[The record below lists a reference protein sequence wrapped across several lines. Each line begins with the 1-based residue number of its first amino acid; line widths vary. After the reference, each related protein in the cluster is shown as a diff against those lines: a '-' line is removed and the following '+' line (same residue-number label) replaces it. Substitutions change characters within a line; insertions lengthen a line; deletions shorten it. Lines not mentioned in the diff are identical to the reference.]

1 MCFNLNDEAK
11 KGTYLMANFSIR
23 ELEQLS
29 GIKAHTIR
37 IWEKRHRLIVPKRT
51 ATNIRYYSDDDL
63 KKIINVSLLN
73 NHGVKISKIVTLS
86 EQEINQQ
93 VFKLSE
99 EKANVEVYIDQLVLA
114 MIDLEEEQFDK
125 VLSRLTLKL
134 GFENAILDV
143 VYPFLEKIGI
153 LWLTENISPAQEHF
167 ITHLIRQKIIV
178 AIDALQVPS
187 KLSKNAILFLP
198 ENEQHEIGLL
208 FYHYLA
214 RNSGIRTYYL
224 GQNVPYR
231 DLKSICEIHKPSLII
246 TSITSSPQPRQIQG
260 FLDQLCG
267 DFPTSTI
274 FASGAALR
282 KLTLQKPSNL
292 VVFENAKGLK
302 IALNSVK

>member
-1 MCFNLNDEAK
+1 M
-11 KGTYLMANFSIR
+11 GNFSIK

-73 NHGVKISKIVTLS
+73 NNGIKISKIVTLS
-86 EQEINQQ
+86 EQEINQR
-93 VFKLSE
+93 VFELSE
-99 EKANVEVYIDQLVLA
+99 EKSDTEIYIDQLVLA
-114 MIDLEEEQFDK
+114 MIDLEEEQFEK

-134 GFENAILDV
+134 GFENAILNV

-178 AIDALQVPS
+178 AIDSLPVPS
-187 KLSKNAILFLP
+187 KLNKRAILYLP

-208 FYHYLA
+208 FYHYIV
-214 RNSGIRTYYL
+214 RQSGIRTYYL
-224 GQNVPYR
+224 GQSVPYR
-231 DLKSICEIHKPSLII
+231 DLKSICEVHKPDLIL
-246 TSITSSPQPRQIQG
+246 TSITSSLPPRQVQG
-260 FLDQLCG
+260 YLDQLCN
-267 DFPTSTI
+267 DFKTSKI
-274 FASGAALR
+274 LASGAVLR
-282 KLTLQKPSNL
+282 NFPLQNPPNLT
-292 VVFENAKGLK
+292 VFENAKGLK
-302 IALNSVK
+302 SFLNSL

>member
-1 MCFNLNDEAK
+1 M
-11 KGTYLMANFSIR
+11 GNFSIK

-73 NHGVKISKIVTLS
+73 NRGVKISKIVTLS
-86 EQEINQQ
+86 EQEISRQI
-93 VFKLSE
+93 FELSE
-99 EKANVEVYIDQLVLA
+99 DKTDVEIYIDQLVLA
-114 MIDLEEEQFDK
+114 MIDLEEEQFEK

-187 KLSKNAILFLP
+187 KLSKRAILFLP

-208 FYHYLA
+208 FYHYIVRL
-214 RNSGIRTYYL
+214 SGVRTYYL
-224 GQNVPYR
+224 GQSVPYR
-231 DLKSICEIHKPSLII
+231 DLKSIGEIHKPDFII
-246 TSITSSPQPRQIQG
+246 TSFTSSPQPRHVQSY
-260 FLDQLCG
+260 LDQLCG
-267 DFPTSTI
+267 DFKVSKI
-274 FASGAALR
+274 FASGAILKRLPIKKPAN
-282 KLTLQKPSNL
+282 LT
-292 VVFENAKGLK
+292 VFENAKGLK
-302 IALNSVK
+302 TALNGHQ

>member
-1 MCFNLNDEAK
+1 M
-11 KGTYLMANFSIR
+11 GNFSIK

-37 IWEKRHRLIVPKRT
+37 IWEKRHQLIVPKRT

-73 NHGVKISKIVTLS
+73 NRGVKISKIVTLS

-93 VFKLSE
+93 VFELSE
-99 EKANVEVYIDQLVLA
+99 EKTDVEVYIDQLVLA
-114 MIDLEEEQFDK
+114 MIDLEEEQFEK

-167 ITHLIRQKIIV
+167 ITQLIRQKIIV
-178 AIDALQVPS
+178 AIDALPVPS
-187 KLSKNAILFLP
+187 KLNKRAILFLP

-208 FYHYLA
+208 FYHYIV
-214 RNSGIRTYYL
+214 RQSGIRTYYL
-224 GQNVPYR
+224 GQSVPYR
-231 DLKSICEIHKPSLII
+231 DLKSICSVHKPDLIL
-246 TSITSSPQPRQIQG
+246 TSITSSPQPRQVQG
-260 FLDQLCG
+260 YVDQLCG
-267 DFPTSTI
+267 DFKTAKI
-274 FASGAALR
+274 FASGAAL
-282 KLTLQKPSNL
+282 KNLSLLKPANLTVL
-292 VVFENAKGLK
+292 EGAKGLK
-302 IALNSVK
+302 IALGSL

>member
-1 MCFNLNDEAK
+1 M
-11 KGTYLMANFSIR
+11 GNFSIK

-37 IWEKRHRLIVPKRT
+37 IWEKRHQLIVPKRT

-63 KKIINVSLLN
+63 KKIISVSLLN
-73 NHGVKISKIVTLS
+73 SRGVKISKIVTLS
-86 EQEINQQ
+86 EREINQQ
-93 VFKLSE
+93 VFELSE
-99 EKANVEVYIDQLVLA
+99 EKADVEIYIDQLVLA

-167 ITHLIRQKIIV
+167 ITNLIRQKIIV

-187 KLSKNAILFLP
+187 KLSKRAILFLP
-198 ENEQHEIGLL
+198 ENEQHEIALL
-208 FYHYLA
+208 FYHYIV
-214 RNSGIRTYYL
+214 RQSGIRTYYL
-224 GQNVPYR
+224 GQSVPYR
-231 DLKSICEIHKPSLII
+231 DLKSICEIHKPDFIV
-246 TSITSSPQPRQIQG
+246 TSITSSPQPRQVQG
-260 FLDQLCG
+260 YLDQLCS
-267 DFPTSTI
+267 DFKTSKI

-282 KLTLQKPSNL
+282 KLSPKKIANL
-292 VVFENAKGLK
+292 TVFEGAKGLK
-302 IALNSVK
+302 NTLGSI